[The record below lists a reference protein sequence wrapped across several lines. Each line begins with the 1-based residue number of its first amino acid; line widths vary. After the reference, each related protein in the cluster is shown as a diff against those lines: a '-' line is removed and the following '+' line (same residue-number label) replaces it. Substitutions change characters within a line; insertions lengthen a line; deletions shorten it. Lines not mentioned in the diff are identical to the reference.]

1 MKIDDIYK
9 LEEVV
14 LAVLEESELARKD
27 DAYLIACVIEKIRPY
42 ITNRSITY
50 VLKHAKEFELP
61 SFESITRC
69 RRKLQQRNPELR
81 DSKTAEARFE
91 ETVVYENYAIGG

>member
-1 MKIDDIYK
+1 MKIDEIYK

-14 LAVLEESELARKD
+14 LAVLEESEFARKD

-42 ITNRSITY
+42 ITNQSITY
-50 VLKHAKEFELP
+50 VLKHAKELELP

-69 RRKLQQRNPELR
+69 RRKIQQRNSQLR
-81 DSKTAEARFE
+81 DAKTADARYE
-91 ETVVYENYAIGG
+91 ETVEYQKYAIGG

>member
-27 DAYLIACVIEKIRPY
+27 DAYMIACVIEKIRPY
-42 ITNRSITY
+42 ITNRSVSY
-50 VLKHAKEFELP
+50 VLTHAKELQLP
-61 SFESITRC
+61 PFESITRC

-81 DSKTAEARFE
+81 DNKTADARFE
-91 ETVVYENYAIGG
+91 ETSEYQKYAIGG